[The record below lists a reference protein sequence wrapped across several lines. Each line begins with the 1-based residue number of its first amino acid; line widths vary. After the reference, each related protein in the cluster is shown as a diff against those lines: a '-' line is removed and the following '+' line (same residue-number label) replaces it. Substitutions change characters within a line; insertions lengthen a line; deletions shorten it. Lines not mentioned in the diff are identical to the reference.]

1 MTRRILIINASHRS
15 EGSTYIL
22 KEEFVNNFIGEDI
35 EIDELYLSDMNL
47 EYFNYDNEYLKEDQF
62 DEIKEGLFS
71 ADLIVF
77 ASPIYWY
84 SMPAKLKTVFDRF
97 NSIYASGEI
106 DKLKGK
112 KVVLLYTYGGIDSEV
127 FKQPFIETSK
137 YLKMDYLG
145 SFGAKS
151 VFPKGIKEK
160 ESLDKIKEFAKDILK
175 RL

>member
-1 MTRRILIINASHRS
+1 MKKVLIINGSHRS

-22 KEEFVNNFIGEDI
+22 KEEFVNSIVGEDI
-35 EIDELYLSDMNL
+35 ELDELYLSDMNI
-47 EYFNYDNEYLKEDQF
+47 EYFNYDNEYSKEDQF

-84 SMPAKLKTVFDRF
+84 SMPAKLKAVFDRF

-106 DKLKGK
+106 GKLEGK
-112 KVVLLYTYGGIDSEV
+112 KVVLIYTYGGIDSDV
-127 FKQPFIETSK
+127 FKLPFVETSK

-151 VFPKGIKEK
+151 TFPKGIKEEK
-160 ESLDKIKEFAKDILK
+160 SLEDMKEFAKGILK
-175 RL
+175 KL